1 MHCPVAYWHTSFCAN
16 ESFFRTVLLMII
28 EHPITTT
35 HDFSGFLRDMDGS
48 GHRTD
53 WSCTNH
59 HISMRPW
66 WSYAV
71 RIHSRGLYTPVY
83 ELRTAVSLPNAVA
96 YSCQPKHSRVTTSHV
111 RVTRPVVWNLICTAV
126 LLRCPKDHLL
136 RRHMYAN
143 VSAICSKAYCSDGAR
158 HIRAD
163 SFTMSSEAPV
173 L

>member
-1 MHCPVAYWHTSFCAN
+1 MNLSF
-16 ESFFRTVLLMII
+16 ELLVLLMTI
-28 EHPITTT
+28 EYPITTT
-35 HDFSGFLRDMDGS
+35 HDFSGFLRDMDVS

-53 WSCTNH
+53 WSYTNH

-71 RIHSRGLYTPVY
+71 RIHSQGLCTPVY
-83 ELRTAVSLPNAVA
+83 GLRAAVSLFNAVA

-111 RVTRPVVWNLICTAV
+111 RVTRPVVWIPICTAV

-136 RRHMYAN
+136 RCHMYAN
-143 VSAICSKAYCSDGAR
+143 VSAICSKVYCGDKAR

-163 SFTMSSEAPV
+163 SFTMFSEAPV
-173 L
+173 S